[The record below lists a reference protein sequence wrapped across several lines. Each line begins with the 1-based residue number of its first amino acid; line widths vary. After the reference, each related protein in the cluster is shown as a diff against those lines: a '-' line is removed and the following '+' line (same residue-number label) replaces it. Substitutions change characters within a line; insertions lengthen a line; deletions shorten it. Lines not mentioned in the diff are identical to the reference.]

1 MERHKRARGGQKPP
15 RYHPDTRIKRIPNS
29 RGSIILQKQVG
40 RRNGWVQK
48 TRSLN
53 RLIQRDGSEFL
64 EATLLS
70 VLIVFILFFAQWRY
84 GFNWGDE
91 GWLWYISQQ
100 TALGHVPIRDVFSYD
115 PGRYYW
121 SAAVFTLLR
130 RSGFFEQLVANYL
143 FGAIGLAASY
153 IALSRAG
160 MSRNCR
166 IAVLGLLG
174 VVLGFPRH
182 KIFEQVLS
190 LISAAGITLILAR
203 PERLKR
209 WFAYGLATGL
219 AAFFGR
225 NSGLYFALSAVLV
238 LVFLR
243 ILGTR
248 KAAVRALAALAAGI
262 IAGYSPV
269 LIMIAGFRGF
279 ASAFYQSVL
288 LTPNWSWG
296 LRIPF
301 PWHSHASGLHGLD
314 ALQVRAVSWLCIA
327 VPVTYALMVW
337 SGSRALSNATQ
348 RLATGAS
355 MAGIPYLHHAFY
367 HADFFHIAQGIVPF
381 VVAVGAFSQH
391 LWTLGRRHW
400 SVACFSG
407 LALLVLASW
416 LPMEPLVQHLRTQA
430 NMPETLATISLDG
443 RNFEV
448 PTPQAQVM
456 RRVEAAFRSCGA
468 ADGSF
473 WEAPYYPGLYA
484 FLKTRA
490 PSWDVYYLWPRSDDI
505 QEKEIGALI
514 RNRTSLVLVNKDASF
529 DGQDWLRIE
538 RTNPK
543 LAQYI
548 SASYKRTDLK
558 LPQGFEVYALPR
570 ACMGVR
576 KPAPQLVGQQMPAL
590 DRLIALNRIVNE
602 RNPAG
607 VRPATRRRQKDR
619 YHQARATRS
628 SGKDS

>member
-1 MERHKRARGGQKPP
+1 MPESTPTILSRHPSQA
-15 RYHPDTRIKRIPNS
+15 DSNS
-29 RGSIILQKQVG
+29 RGSGILQKQVAK
-40 RRNGWVQK
+40 RNGWVQK
-48 TRSLN
+48 TGSFD
-53 RLIQRDGSEFL
+53 RLIERDASQIF

-70 VLIVFILFFAQWRY
+70 VLIVLILFLGQWRY

-100 TALGHVPIRDVFSYD
+100 TTLGQVPIRDVFSYD

-121 SAAVFTLLR
+121 SAAVFTVLG
-130 RSGFFEQLVANYL
+130 RSGFFEQLLANYL
-143 FGAIGLAASY
+143 FGAIGLAVSY
-153 IALSRAG
+153 LALSRTG
-160 MSRNCR
+160 MSRGRR

-174 VVLGFPRH
+174 VVLGFPRY

-190 LISAAGITLILAR
+190 LISAAGITFILAR

-225 NSGLYFALSAVLV
+225 NSGLYFALSAVLAF
-238 LVFLR
+238 VFLR
-243 ILGTR
+243 IPGPR
-248 KAAVRALAALAAGI
+248 KALVRTFATLMAGI
-262 IAGYSPV
+262 VLGYSPILV
-269 LIMIAGFRGF
+269 MIIRFRGF
-279 ASAFYQSVL
+279 ASEFFQSVL

-296 LRIPF
+296 LPIPF
-301 PWHSHASGLHGLD
+301 PWHAHAGGLRGLE
-314 ALQVRAVSWLCIA
+314 ALQVKAVSWLCIA

-337 SGSRALSNATQ
+337 SGSRARPNGAQ

-391 LWTLGRRHW
+391 LWTLGRRRL
-400 SVACFSG
+400 SLACFSG

-416 LPMEPLVQHLRTQA
+416 LPMEPLVQHLRAQA

-456 RRVEAAFRSCGA
+456 RTVEAAFRSCGA

-490 PSWDVYYLWPRSDDI
+490 PSWDVYYLWPRRDDV

-514 RNRTSLVLVNKDASF
+514 RNRTSLVLINKDALF
-529 DGQDWLRIE
+529 DGQDRLRIG

-548 SASYKRTDLK
+548 LTSYQRTDMK
-558 LPQGFEVYALPR
+558 LPQGFEFYARPQG
-570 ACMGVR
+570 CMGVR
-576 KPAPQLVGQQMPAL
+576 LTTA
-590 DRLIALNRIVNE
+590 
-602 RNPAG
+602 
-607 VRPATRRRQKDR
+607 
-619 YHQARATRS
+619 ARAAKHGRDHRGS
-628 SGKDS
+628 SSSLAGSVSNVAPIMPLEPYE